1 MWDGLWLHCV
11 LQATG
16 QMQCKRHTTSNMMTS
31 DIQAGRALT
40 LISILAG
47 ILGFLVA
54 LLGGGVANCSGSPPD
69 QLEPPSNYS
78 SRKKVQK
85 LCIYHSDDDF
95 W

>member
-1 MWDGLWLHCV
+1 
-11 LQATG
+11 
-16 QMQCKRHTTSNMMTS
+16 MTS

-47 ILGFLVA
+47 ILGFLVT

-78 SRKKVQK
+78 SRKKVRE
-85 LCIYHSDDDF
+85 LCFYHSDCINGSHLNVSCLYLYVF
-95 W
+95 RHVCWVGLFVS

>member
-1 MWDGLWLHCV
+1 MS
-11 LQATG
+11 
-16 QMQCKRHTTSNMMTS
+16 SNTMTS

-47 ILGFLVA
+47 ILGFLVT

-69 QLEPPSNYS
+69 QFEHPSNYS

-85 LCIYHSDDDF
+85 FCLEILFFIYL
-95 W
+95 

>member
-1 MWDGLWLHCV
+1 MWDGLWLHCI

-16 QMQCKRHTTSNMMTS
+16 QMQCKRHTISSTMTS

-40 LISILAG
+40 LISIITG
-47 ILGFLVA
+47 ILGFLVT

-69 QLEPPSNYS
+69 QLERLRNYS

-85 LCIYHSDDDF
+85 LCFYHSD
-95 W
+95 